1 VPRGPSGAA
10 PPPPDWLAGA
20 ALPIDSI
27 PAGQALH
34 RIHRRAHH
42 PVFFGPVVGRPATF
56 RFDSASGRFG
66 VLYLGLDLGAALAET
81 LLRNPARLMVAMA
94 DIEDRAAS
102 VLTAARPLRLVRLH
116 GSGLQR
122 VGTDN
127 AVSTGPYAP
136 CGAWSDA
143 LHDHAGAPDGIAYR
157 SRHDPDAICVAL
169 FERAGT
175 ALSVAGT
182 TPLPAMLGAVAA
194 VLDRYGKS
202 VTKCYPGQS
211 RVAPEPRALIAIA

>member
-1 VPRGPSGAA
+1 MMLEPCACSSTAQHASLSISR
-10 PPPPDWLAGA
+10 
-20 ALPIDSI
+20 LPTQ
-27 PAGQALH
+27 GGN
-34 RIHRRAHH
+34 R
-42 PVFFGPVVGRPATF
+42 
-56 RFDSASGRFG
+56 
-66 VLYLGLDLGAALAET
+66 
-81 LLRNPARLMVAMA
+81 
-94 DIEDRAAS
+94 
-102 VLTAARPLRLVRLH
+102 
-116 GSGLQR
+116 
-122 VGTDN
+122 
-127 AVSTGPYAP
+127 PYAP

-202 VTKCYPGQS
+202 VST
-211 RVAPEPRALIAIA
+211 